1 MQKQSRFRRLV
12 PLSVAV
18 AALWSLSP
26 LALFAHHGWA
36 GYLDAEFEISGTV
49 ETPVSL
55 AGPHAALTIRAADGK
70 VWNVVLAPPPRTTQ
84 AGLKEGIIPIGATVI
99 AHGHRHRNAN
109 RLEIKTERLTW
120 GDRVFNVYPDRK

>member
-1 MQKQSRFRRLV
+1 MVARVLLALSLLSPV
-12 PLSVAV
+12 PLA
-18 AALWSLSP
+18 
-26 LALFAHHGWA
+26 AHHGWA

-70 VWNVVLAPPPRTTQ
+70 IWNVVLAPPPRTTQ
-84 AGLKEGIIPIGATVI
+84 AGLKEGIIPIGAVVT

-120 GDRVFNVYPDRK
+120 GDRVFHVYPDRK